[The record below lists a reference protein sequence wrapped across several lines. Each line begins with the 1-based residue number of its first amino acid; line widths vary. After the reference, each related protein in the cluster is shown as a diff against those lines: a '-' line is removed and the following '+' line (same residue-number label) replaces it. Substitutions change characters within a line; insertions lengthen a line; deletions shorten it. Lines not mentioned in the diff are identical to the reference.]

1 METTN
6 QTILPQLIKGSATY
20 KLIVP
25 EKVEEKIRYLLRKF
39 PSTEWSGVLFYT
51 HEGTFED
58 NSLVVTCQDIYPMD
72 LGTSGWTEF
81 KMNEDVSAYMA
92 DNIELFDYDMGLVH
106 SHHTLGAFFSNQD
119 VKMIQ
124 QEGNDT
130 NCFVSLVVD
139 TRGQYV
145 AIVTRKIQTKS
156 EVTVKNLGKSYE
168 FFGEGSKEI
177 THNGTETTK
186 VIEKEVI
193 EYFDLEVERH
203 EVPNTLDYL
212 DDRFN
217 EIVKKKGAVK
227 EERFMLSP
235 QRQVEVGK
243 EQNFLDF
250 LHNKEP
256 RERDLFGEN
265 KLAITKEDKE
275 KLDDIVEWHPDENKI
290 RTAALHII
298 TCNFILNPE
307 KVDLKQ
313 WVARHMIKMYERI
326 FGKYTYQSVELDR
339 CCAFTEWKD
348 FIVQWTID
356 YFEDATAPDELF
368 DDGDLYT
375 SKVAEALYNEINQ
388 YRGNDNFYIDSYL
401 ETIEQYII

>member
-1 METTN
+1 
-6 QTILPQLIKGSATY
+6 
-20 KLIVP
+20 
-25 EKVEEKIRYLLRKF
+25 
-39 PSTEWSGVLFYT
+39 
-51 HEGTFED
+51 
-58 NSLVVTCQDIYPMD
+58 
-72 LGTSGWTEF
+72 
-81 KMNEDVSAYMA
+81 MA
-92 DNIELFDYDMGLVH
+92 DNIK
-106 SHHTLGAFFSNQD
+106 AFFSGQD

-177 THNGTETTK
+177 THDGTETTK

-203 EVPNTLDYL
+203 EVPNTLGYL

-217 EIVKKKGAVK
+217 EIAKKKSAAK
-227 EERFMLSP
+227 EERFMFPP
-235 QRQVEVGK
+235 QGQIEVDK

-250 LHNKEP
+250 LHNKKAE
-256 RERDLFGEN
+256 ERDLFEEN
-265 KLAITKEDKE
+265 NPTITKEDKE
-275 KLDDIVEWHPDENKI
+275 MLNEVLDWHPDENKI
-290 RTAALHII
+290 RIAALHII

-313 WVARHMIKMYERI
+313 WVARHMMKMYERI
-326 FGKYTYQSVELDR
+326 FGKYTQQSLEFSR

-356 YFEDATAPDELF
+356 YFEDDTAPDDLF
-368 DDGDLYT
+368 DEGDIYT
-375 SKVAEALYNEINQ
+375 SKVAEALYDEISQ
-388 YRGNDNFYIDSYL
+388 YSGNNNFYIDSYL
-401 ETIEQYII
+401 EAIEQYIV